1 MSYKHHTTEWVN
13 CQRIKN
19 IWRSTRF
26 SERGLFNSLG
36 NCCFSKQLGLV
47 TKSGI
52 SEIQF
57 EMHCQTQHTLRARLV
72 HLALAPGRYFP
83 NVPFGGCD
91 SEEGLSRTKFQK
103 TPDQWCLS
111 KYSLKEITIKHC
123 FSPSAKEHTLA
134 ASIFRKLMSDFS
146 YGKTALKNKGQF
158 ALFIK
163 KLCQIF
169 TKIGQTPCKSINS
182 FVSYLK

>member
-1 MSYKHHTTEWVN
+1 MNLKHMVLN
-13 CQRIKN
+13 KL
-19 IWRSTRF
+19 
-26 SERGLFNSLG
+26 SELALLNNLG
-36 NCCFSKQLGLV
+36 NRCFSKQLGLV

-57 EMHCQTQHTLRARLV
+57 EMYCQTQHTLRARLM
-72 HLALAPGRYFP
+72 HPAPSTGDCFP
-83 NVPFGGCD
+83 NVPFGDCD
-91 SEEGLSRTKFQK
+91 SEEGLIRTKFHK
-103 TPDQWCLS
+103 TPDQRCLR
-111 KYSLKEITIKHC
+111 KYSLKQITIKHC
-123 FSPSAKEHTLA
+123 FNPSAKEHTLA

-146 YGKTALKNKGQF
+146 YGKTALQNKGQF